1 MSNFA
6 DSLANVLTITALVA
20 IFVTLR
26 RNNRSPRFKLWTL
39 GWAVIWLHFA
49 LMLLPDG
56 MSPRLQSLISSVQI
70 ASLGVAGLVF
80 LVSVAIVIDQ
90 TLWRRALL
98 VTLTPLIC
106 IFALALGFDFTPR
119 VPLEIL
125 GSVIYLF
132 ALVVFI
138 ARFRQVSTYV
148 ICMASVLIVFGGV
161 GIYRIHV
168 GDYLGAF
175 YSMLLAQFAICA
187 VLILRAF
194 PAWTA
199 GVVVTFIGFV
209 SWALVWGVSAFMPAS
224 VQSIGPGND
233 LFNVPKLLVAFGM
246 IMTELERRSQAAIDA
261 ERRERKLGQQLS
273 SFAGVTTRLLEG
285 AEVNAICDEIASTI
299 TETGNFRRAAIVL
312 TDDAG
317 RMYVAGRSGLLP
329 KEVNELGDAIAR
341 TTVSDIEKTVL
352 YSRPLG
358 NNSVLTPGEVMA
370 TMPTVK
376 TQLTFAQNANWQSGD
391 EVLVPLR
398 SSAGNYLGA
407 ISLDDPKDTSRVVAE
422 EMYAIEMLASHLGAA
437 IEKAS
442 LQRKMVV
449 REKLASIGQLV
460 GGVAHELNN
469 PLTVILGYS
478 DLLAESD
485 TEHRYEREL
494 TTMRREARR
503 MRSIIENLLRFARQ
517 SKSETQ
523 SANITQAIDEALA
536 LRNYEFAKRGIEVT
550 RDLGEDLPPVNIDES
565 QLKTV
570 IVNLLNNAFDA
581 VQESQEKK
589 VSVYTRRVADKVLLS
604 VIDSGTGFTDLTRA
618 FDPFFSTKGVG
629 RGSGLGLSICYGI
642 VKQHGG
648 EIYAQNVHPR
658 GACVTLE
665 LKLAGEASAA
675 QTLDVKRQTL
685 EDRI

>member
-1 MSNFA
+1 MSTFA
-6 DSLANVLTITALVA
+6 DSLANVLTISALVA

-26 RNNRSPRFKLWTL
+26 RNNRSPRFKLWML
-39 GWAVIWLHFA
+39 GWAIIWVHFV
-49 LMLLPDG
+49 LTLLPDRMNSG
-56 MSPRLQSLISSVQI
+56 FRALVTSIQI
-70 ASLGVAGLVF
+70 ASLGVAGLAF
-80 LVSVAIVIDQ
+80 LVSVTVVIDQ
-90 TLWRRALL
+90 TRWRRMLL
-98 VTLTPLIC
+98 LTLTPLIC
-106 IFALALGFDFTPR
+106 IFALALGYGYTPR

-125 GSVIYLF
+125 GSLIYLV
-132 ALVVFI
+132 ALVTFI
-138 ARFRQVSTYV
+138 VRFRQASAYV
-148 ICMASVLIVFGGV
+148 ICMASVMIGFGGLGV
-161 GIYRIHV
+161 YRVHV
-168 GDYLGAF
+168 GDFMGGF
-175 YSMLLAQFAICA
+175 YSMLLAQFAMCA
-187 VLILRAF
+187 VLTLRAF
-194 PAWTA
+194 PTWTA

-209 SWALVWGVSAFMPAS
+209 SWSAVWGVSAYMPWV
-224 VQSIGPGND
+224 VQSIGAAND
-233 LFNVPKLLVAFGM
+233 LFNLPKLLVAFGM
-246 IMTELERRSQAAIDA
+246 IMTELERRSQDATDA

-285 AEVNAICDEIASTI
+285 AEVNAICDEIAQTI

-341 TTVSDIEKTVL
+341 TTVNDIEKTVL

-358 NNSVLTPGEVMA
+358 NNSVLTPREIME
-370 TMPTVK
+370 TMPSVR
-376 TQLTFAQNANWQSGD
+376 TQQTFAQNANWQAGD

-398 SSAGNYLGA
+398 SGAGNYLGA

-442 LQRKMVV
+442 LQRKLVV

-485 TEHRYEREL
+485 TERRFEREL

-503 MRSIIENLLRFARQ
+503 MRSIIDNLLRFARQ

-523 SANITQAIDEALA
+523 SANIAQAIDEALA
-536 LRNYEFAKRGIEVT
+536 LRNYEFTKRGIEVT
-550 RDLGEDLPPVNIDES
+550 RDLGSELPPVNIDES
-565 QLKTV
+565 HLKTV
-570 IVNLLNNAFDA
+570 IVNLLDNAFDA
-581 VQESQEKK
+581 VQESPEKK

-648 EIYAQNVHPR
+648 EIYAQNVHPA

-665 LKLAGEASAA
+665 LKLSGETAAPSAP
-675 QTLDVKRQTL
+675 LRN
-685 EDRI
+685 